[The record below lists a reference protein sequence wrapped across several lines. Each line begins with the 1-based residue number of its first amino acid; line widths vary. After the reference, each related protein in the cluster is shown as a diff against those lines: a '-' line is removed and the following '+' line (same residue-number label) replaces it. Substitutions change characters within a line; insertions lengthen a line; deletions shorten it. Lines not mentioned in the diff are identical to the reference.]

1 MFLQTLEYSLNNSTN
16 KPFKKIAELDTER
29 EYKITKLNTLVTKY
43 GRKVVTEF
51 DNFKIFM
58 PSRHSEQLMEHV
70 DKINEDIMEENDLF
84 LVRKNKQGQFEEIE
98 LKARIKNKKRSHSTA
113 FSNSSDEEDDR
124 SVRKTLRPQK
134 EKQGKERLRILKLS
148 ASVKPEFSRNHFSKS
163 MKLVWCMGVWYK

>member
-70 DKINEDIMEENDLF
+70 DKINEDIKEENDLF

-134 EKQGKERLRILKLS
+134 EKQGKERLRI
-148 ASVKPEFSRNHFSKS
+148 
-163 MKLVWCMGVWYK
+163 